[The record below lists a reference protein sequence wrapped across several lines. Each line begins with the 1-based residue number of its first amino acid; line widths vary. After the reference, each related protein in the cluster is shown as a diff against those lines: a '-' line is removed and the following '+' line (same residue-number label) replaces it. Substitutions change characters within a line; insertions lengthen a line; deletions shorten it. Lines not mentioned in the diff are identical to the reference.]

1 VKSNHLIC
9 RDRLGTSTRKS
20 HTRCHCA
27 RNADAPVPLFPVPG
41 WNGLKGSCNET
52 HDSNCS
58 VARGAYAGVCARLLV
73 RYTGVCLLV
82 GAGLGSHVVGTPG
95 YHRGW
100 SVVVAENGNCRSWT
114 WQTLGSGALARDFD
128 LTAFNNLSL
137 SVVGNVRAAIIFYTR
152 NGRFRSAQKR
162 QDNVHLFRT
171 PVLWKLPSL
180 PRVPESP
187 PRFCLIK
194 PLHWRC

>member
-1 VKSNHLIC
+1 LFAAVFLVKSNHLIC
-9 RDRLGTSTRKS
+9 RDRLGTSTRKAL
-20 HTRCHCA
+20 TRCHCA
-27 RNADAPVPLFPVPG
+27 RNADAPAPLFPVPG

-137 SVVGNVRAAIIFYTR
+137 SVVGNVRASIIFTR
-152 NGRFRSAQKR
+152 EMAVFEQHKNVRTTSIYLGRRFYGSFLLYQECQRA
-162 QDNVHLFRT
+162 
-171 PVLWKLPSL
+171 LPGF
-180 PRVPESP
+180 VQ
-187 PRFCLIK
+187 
-194 PLHWRC
+194 

>member
-1 VKSNHLIC
+1 MFAAVFLVKFNHLIC
-9 RDRLGTSTRKS
+9 RDRLGTSTRKA

-27 RNADAPVPLFPVPG
+27 RNADAPAPSFPVPG

-52 HDSNCS
+52 LDSNCS

-137 SVVGNVRAAIIFYTR
+137 SVVGNVRASIIFYTR
-152 NGRFRSAQKR
+152 DGRF
-162 QDNVHLFRT
+162 
-171 PVLWKLPSL
+171 
-180 PRVPESP
+180 
-187 PRFCLIK
+187 
-194 PLHWRC
+194 